1 LKHPAGEEPSVC
13 LAPEVL
19 QIEGSQEFIFDLTAD
34 MPIMA
39 VGFLVQKRSAARRL
53 QALTSILRAHAHGMQ
68 DIRQPRRVIGA
79 PSISRE

>member
-1 LKHPAGEEPSVC
+1 LKHPAGKEPGVC
-13 LAPEVL
+13 LASEVL
-19 QIEGSQEFIFDLTAD
+19 QKGSQEFIFDLRAD

-53 QALTSILRAHAHGMQ
+53 QALTSILRAYAHGMQ